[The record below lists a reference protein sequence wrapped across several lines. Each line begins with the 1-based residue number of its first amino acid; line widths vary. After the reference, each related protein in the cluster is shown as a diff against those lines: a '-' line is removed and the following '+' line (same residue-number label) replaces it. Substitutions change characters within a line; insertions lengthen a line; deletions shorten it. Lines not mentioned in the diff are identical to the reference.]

1 MEVSETATEVTVEM
15 LPDGTQV
22 ITVPEGTTEVI
33 LDFIVHGDG
42 GLDTDGDG
50 KPDGWTEITVGKD
63 DPEPQ
68 PKPEEPS
75 KPDDKKPDNPILD
88 NPIISQT
95 GALIRENP
103 LEASILFAF
112 GFFLLLFGNRVTR
125 NTFGKH
131 QNPMRNASG
140 FDVVFDL

>member
-1 MEVSETATEVTVEM
+1 M

-112 GFFLLLFGNRVTR
+112 GFFLLLFVIVRRRR
-125 NTFGKH
+125 NDEEEET
-131 QNPMRNASG
+131 A
-140 FDVVFDL
+140 